1 MMKSGKLSIVMLIC
15 FSIVLMTGCIRQ
27 EDNSLGESQIT
38 ESSEPAESASEC
50 ETAPKDESE
59 TASETDDRNT
69 VNPISVNVLNA
80 SGEVS
85 AEKYASLSE
94 INLQKPGFLNSDEVF
109 VGWEEQEVIESIGDK
124 TINVEETITMTAE
137 SIDVSE
143 KNNVIYNN
151 AVYVGSD
158 IPTEFKVPLIV
169 GGNTEFCVMDLEV
182 GFDADVL
189 EFVEFTNVDTDVTC
203 NYDEAEKKIYIS
215 FVSVENIEGEL
226 YLCDVTF
233 RTFGSQK
240 AETALQYDVKDI
252 AGWDAEKSDFYTVT
266 HQTVKGK
273 IVMY

>member
-1 MMKSGKLSIVMLIC
+1 MKSDKLSIVMLIC
-15 FSIVLMTGCIRQ
+15 FSLVLMTGCSRQ
-27 EDNSLGESQIT
+27 DDNSPGESEIT
-38 ESSEPAESASEC
+38 ESSETGESTSEH
-50 ETAPKDESE
+50 ETTPKEESE
-59 TASETDDRNT
+59 STDETDDKNT
-69 VNPISVNVLNA
+69 VNPISVNVINA

-94 INLQKPGFLNSDEVF
+94 INLQKPDSLKSDEVF
-109 VGWEEQEVIESIGDK
+109 VGWEEQEVIASIGDK
-124 TINVEETITMTAE
+124 TINVEETITMTAD
-137 SIDVSE
+137 SIDVSG
-143 KNNVIYNN
+143 KSNVIYNN

-158 IPTEFKVPLIV
+158 IPTEFQVPLIV

-182 GFDADVL
+182 GFDTDIL

-252 AGWDAEKSDFYTVT
+252 AGWDAEKSDFYTVK